1 MYPLGR
7 QYLEYAFIE
16 DRYDVQIL
24 DEKGNDIT
32 EKFIE
37 ENKKYYIDAIL
48 ASGWNAT
55 VEAIMKT
62 GFQYLPGTL
71 GYPYSKL
78 VMNYYTAYLQKSFA
92 SKKIRVNA
100 VLP

>member
-37 ENKKYYIDAIL
+37 ENKTIIKSVI
-48 ASGWNAT
+48 
-55 VEAIMKT
+55 
-62 GFQYLPGTL
+62 GTQ
-71 GYPYSKL
+71 S
-78 VMNYYTAYLQKSFA
+78 
-92 SKKIRVNA
+92 
-100 VLP
+100 

>member
-1 MYPLGR
+1 MDNYPIV
-7 QYLEYAFIE
+7 F
-16 DRYDVQIL
+16 
-24 DEKGNDIT
+24 T
-32 EKFIE
+32 
-37 ENKKYYIDAIL
+37 KKIKNNYIDAIL

-78 VMNYYTAYLQKSFA
+78 AMNYYTA
-92 SKKIRVNA
+92 
-100 VLP
+100 